1 MTYEPTIHVI
11 DDDPAILA
19 SLSLLLTAEG
29 YAVHTHQS
37 AQTFLDTI
45 RQSDSGCVVTD
56 IHMPEI
62 NGLDLLAAMNER
74 RVSMPVI
81 MITGQGNAQ
90 LAVAAMLQ
98 GAFDFFQKP
107 FDGNALLASIR
118 AALTREDGES
128 ASGAEMQMRQEKVA
142 SLTKREKEVLAGL
155 LKGQPNK
162 NIAYELGISVRTVE
176 VYRAKVMAKMQATNL
191 AELVKMAR

>member
-1 MTYEPTIHVI
+1 MTYERIIHVI

-29 YAVHTHQS
+29 YAVHTHQL

-45 RQSDSGCVVTD
+45 RQNNSGCVVTD

-98 GAFDFFQKP
+98 GAFDFFP
-107 FDGNALLASIR
+107 EA
-118 AALTREDGES
+118 
-128 ASGAEMQMRQEKVA
+128 V
-142 SLTKREKEVLAGL
+142 
-155 LKGQPNK
+155 
-162 NIAYELGISVRTVE
+162 
-176 VYRAKVMAKMQATNL
+176 QA
-191 AELVKMAR
+191 

>member
-37 AQTFLDTI
+37 AQIFLDTI

-56 IHMPEI
+56 MHMPQMS
-62 NGLDLLAAMNER
+62 GLDLLAEMNER
-74 RVSMPVI
+74 RVFMPIII
-81 MITGQGNAQ
+81 MTGQVNAQ
-90 LAVAAMLQ
+90 LMVAAMIQ

-107 FDGNALLASIR
+107 FDADILLASIR
-118 AALTREDGES
+118 RALMCGDES
-128 ASGAEMQMRQEKVA
+128 
-142 SLTKREKEVLAGL
+142 
-155 LKGQPNK
+155 K
-162 NIAYELGISVRTVE
+162 NEFCSA
-176 VYRAKVMAKMQATNL
+176 
-191 AELVKMAR
+191 

>member
-62 NGLDLLAAMNER
+62 NGLDLLATMNER

-107 FDGNALLASIR
+107 FKADILLASIR
-118 AALTREDGES
+118 RALMCGAESRPPAEFRQCQALDPES
-128 ASGAEMQMRQEKVA
+128 AGRRDAPQNR
-142 SLTKREKEVLAGL
+142 AGWRHAAVD
-155 LKGQPNK
+155 G
-162 NIAYELGISVRTVE
+162 STRDR
-176 VYRAKVMAKMQATNL
+176 RAKAYSA
-191 AELVKMAR
+191 

>member
-1 MTYEPTIHVI
+1 MTCKPTIHVI

-37 AQTFLDTI
+37 AQIFLDTV

-62 NGLDLLAAMNER
+62 NGLDLLAEMNER

-81 MITGQGNAQ
+81 IMTGQGNAQ
-90 LAVAAMLQ
+90 LVVAAMIQ
-98 GAFDFFQKP
+98 GAFDFFRKP
-107 FDGNALLASIR
+107 FNADVLLASIR
-118 AALTREDGES
+118 RALMCGDESKNELPTPCFAVRAAMCKTPNN
-128 ASGAEMQMRQEKVA
+128 V
-142 SLTKREKEVLAGL
+142 TKPKPCR
-155 LKGQPNK
+155 
-162 NIAYELGISVRTVE
+162 IT
-176 VYRAKVMAKMQATNL
+176 
-191 AELVKMAR
+191 AR

>member
-11 DDDPAILA
+11 DDDPAILT

-62 NGLDLLAAMNER
+62 NGLDLLAEMKER

-81 MITGQGNAQ
+81 VMTGQGNAQ
-90 LAVAAMLQ
+90 LVVAAMIQ
-98 GAFDFFQKP
+98 GAFDFFRKP
-107 FDGNALLASIR
+107 FNADVLLASIR
-118 AALTREDGES
+118 RALMCEDES
-128 ASGAEMQMRQEKVA
+128 
-142 SLTKREKEVLAGL
+142 
-155 LKGQPNK
+155 K
-162 NIAYELGISVRTVE
+162 NEFFSA
-176 VYRAKVMAKMQATNL
+176 
-191 AELVKMAR
+191 